1 MKSKDVFCTDS
12 GANTEPESVATE
24 YNMNT
29 NFVNAVDNCRATH
42 VDSRCNISV
51 MIAVSLLHGL
61 LRRELQ
67 IEQQINPIIQTCKR
81 QMDYWVSLMRD
92 GGKDPSGAFYVL
104 NNGSKLSS
112 LLTAQSLEELQ
123 LDNIE
128 DRGDVWKCLS
138 AGVFCLRTAMVRLE
152 RLSGQEREDRRKVLF
167 AELIDRLV
175 KEGGTAKANATF
187 AGALLGAYLGYDAI
201 PKEWRNGLSH
211 RKFLM
216 RKCKLLCTSVG
227 VIPGRKNQRER
238 DSKLYPARPASER
251 RAMEGTIETRRKS
264 RKEMLVKRWI
274 DPHLQADRRRTV
286 YGNLKF
292 PPL

>member
-1 MKSKDVFCTDS
+1 MVFCTNS

-24 YNMNT
+24 YNINT
-29 NFVNAVDNCRATH
+29 TFVDAVDNCRVTH
-42 VDSRCNISV
+42 VDSRCNISA
-51 MIAVSLLHGL
+51 MIAIALLRGL
-61 LRRELQ
+61 LRQELQ
-67 IEQQINPIIQTCKR
+67 IEQQINPIIQKCRR
-81 QMDYWVSLMRD
+81 QIEYWVIDSGD
-92 GGKDPSGAFYVL
+92 GGIKRGAYYTID
-104 NNGSKLSS
+104 NISKLSS

-123 LDNIE
+123 LDNSE

-152 RLSGQEREDRRKVLF
+152 SLSGQEREDRRKVLF

-175 KEGGTAKANATF
+175 KEGGMAKANATF

-201 PKEWRNGLSH
+201 PKAWRSGLSN

-216 RKCKLLCTSVG
+216 RKCRLLCTFVG
-227 VIPGRKNQRER
+227 VIPGRKDRRQRSSQLFDAR
-238 DSKLYPARPASER
+238 DASER
-251 RAMEGTIETRRKS
+251 TVLEGTMENRRRF
-264 RKEMLVKRWI
+264 RKEMLVKRWN
-274 DPHLQADRRRTV
+274 DPNLQAERRRTV

>member
-1 MKSKDVFCTDS
+1 
-12 GANTEPESVATE
+12 
-24 YNMNT
+24 MNS
-29 NFVNAVDNCRATH
+29 NFVYAVDNCRITH

-51 MIAVSLLHGL
+51 MIAASLLHGL
-61 LRRELQ
+61 IRREVQ
-67 IEQQINPIIQTCKR
+67 TEQQINPIIQTCKR
-81 QMDYWVSLMRD
+81 QMDYWVSIYGEAGD
-92 GGKDPSGAFYVL
+92 NKGAFYTVI
-104 NNGSKLSS
+104 NSSKLSS

-175 KEGGTAKANATF
+175 KEGGMAKANATF

-201 PKEWRNGLSH
+201 PKEWRNGLSQ

-216 RKCKLLCTSVG
+216 RKCKLLCTFVG
-227 VIPGRKNQRER
+227 VIPGRKNRRER
-238 DSKLYPARPASER
+238 DSKLYPERLASER

-274 DPHLQADRRRTV
+274 DPSLQAERRRTV

>member
-1 MKSKDVFCTDS
+1 
-12 GANTEPESVATE
+12 
-24 YNMNT
+24 MNT
-29 NFVNAVDNCRATH
+29 TFVDAVDNCRVTH

-51 MIAVSLLHGL
+51 MIAIALLRGL
-61 LRRELQ
+61 LRQELQ
-67 IEQQINPIIQTCKR
+67 TEEQINAIIQKCRR
-81 QMDYWVSLMRD
+81 QIEHWVIRWNIRD
-92 GGKDPSGAFYVL
+92 DGNNRGAYYKIDDI
-104 NNGSKLSS
+104 SKLSS

-123 LDNIE
+123 LDNSE

-152 RLSGQEREDRRKVLF
+152 SLSGQEREDRRKVLF

-175 KEGGTAKANATF
+175 KEGGMAKANATF

-201 PKEWRNGLSH
+201 PKAWKSGLSN

-216 RKCKLLCTSVG
+216 RKCRLLCTFVG
-227 VIPGRKNQRER
+227 VIPGRKDRRQRSSQLFDAR
-238 DSKLYPARPASER
+238 DASDR
-251 RAMEGTIETRRKS
+251 RVMEDSMENRRRS
-264 RKEMLVKRWI
+264 RKEMLMKRWN
-274 DPHLQADRRRTV
+274 DPNLQAERRRTV